1 MTSGPAGWV
10 AGLALCL
17 MWTPGAAGE
26 EKRQAAL
33 LIDTHDHLSGI
44 LGRSGRSD
52 YPGAARAALEVM
64 DRLDIRRTLIMP
76 PPQPPGF
83 ANLYTM
89 EDLLGA
95 ARGHAGRFS
104 VLGGGGSL
112 NVMIQEAVSGGTSA
126 KLRREFEKRA
136 LAILAQGAVGFG
148 EMTAEH
154 LSLNPE
160 HPYVSAPPDH
170 PLFLLLADLAAAHG
184 VPIDLHMEAVSE
196 PLRLPSRFS
205 SPPNPATLAPNI
217 PAFERLLAHNR
228 EARIIWVHAGWDNT
242 GHRTAALSTALLQ
255 RHPNLYMSLRIVSPP
270 EGRPAHEP
278 SLTENRPVDDHGKIK
293 PEWLELLS
301 AFPDRFLLGSDEF
314 FLSPE
319 IRRQRHPST
328 GSAEATTGLLSQLPP
343 DLAGK
348 VGHENARR
356 VFGLDD

>member
-1 MTSGPAGWV
+1 MTLELAGRL

-17 MWTPGAAGE
+17 MSTAGAE
-26 EKRQAAL
+26 ESEVAS
-33 LIDTHDHLSGI
+33 LIDTHDHLSGAY
-44 LGRSGRSD
+44 GQGGSGRTD
-52 YPGAARAALEVM
+52 YEGAARAALADM
-64 DRLDIRRTLIMP
+64 DRLGIRRMLIMP

-83 ANLYTM
+83 DNLYTM

-104 VLGGGGSL
+104 VLGGGGTL
-112 NVMIQEAVSGGTSA
+112 NVMIQEAVRGGTGA
-126 KLRREFEKRA
+126 ELRRRFEKRA

-170 PLFLLLADLAAAHG
+170 PLFLLLADVAAAHG

-196 PLRLPSRFS
+196 TLRLPRRFS
-205 SPPNPATLAPNI
+205 SPPNPATLEPNI

-228 EARIIWVHAGWDNT
+228 KAKIIWVHAGWDNT
-242 GHRTAALSTALLQ
+242 GQRTAALAAALLE
-255 RHPNLYMSLRIVSPP
+255 RHPNLYMSLRVVPP
-270 EGRPAHEP
+270 PGNRPAHEP
-278 SLTENRPVDDHGKIK
+278 SLTENRPVDNQGKIK
-293 PEWLELLS
+293 PEWLELLG

-314 FLSPE
+314 FLTPK

-328 GSAEATTGLLSQLPP
+328 GSAEATVSLLSQLPRE
-343 DLAGK
+343 LARK
-348 VGHENARR
+348 VGEENARR
-356 VFGLDD
+356 LFGLDD